1 MTAIERLRRDHAIL
15 RAKLNVVE
23 AALRMGP
30 EVWYVLREVCFTLA
44 RQLRDH
50 IRREEDLVAAC
61 RSAMISPPAGKP
73 EAGPFGA
80 GIASGNPPAGGGMN
94 PKVLAEIV
102 VEHRDEP
109 EHLRAINQLFLGERG
124 HSLERIR
131 PELEEVIRRLR
142 HHMAEEEAEL
152 FPILER
158 TLAEPPPAE
167 PAGPRAPFDETT
179 TVNRMVQEFPRTRPV
194 FERLLINVPA
204 EGCACLDE
212 VAWRHGIEARE
223 LLQLLEQ
230 AVGSCGCARH
240 ESPQPADRVSVDA

>member
-61 RSAMISPPAGKP
+61 RS
-73 EAGPFGA
+73 
-80 GIASGNPPAGGGMN
+80 GMN

-109 EHLRAINQLFLGERG
+109 EHLRAINRLFLAERS
-124 HSLERIR
+124 HSLERLR
-131 PELEEVIRRLR
+131 PALEEVIRRLR

-212 VAWRHGIEARE
+212 VAWRHGIDARE

-230 AVGSCGCARH
+230 AVGSYGCARR
-240 ESPQPADRVSVDA
+240 ESPQPADSVSVNA